1 MKTKQLDKQSFET
14 LIWEM
19 QQTISRM
26 DQLIKKY
33 EKEKNN
39 SPQESNDWND
49 FWKSQLEEVGSIKK
63 FSSPKSK

>member
-1 MKTKQLDKQSFET
+1 MKTKQLNKQSFET

-33 EKEKNN
+33 EKT
-39 SPQESNDWND
+39 
-49 FWKSQLEEVGSIKK
+49 KK
-63 FSSPKSK
+63 

>member
-1 MKTKQLDKQSFET
+1 MFSFVVHKFMKNKRLDKQSFET

-33 EKEKNN
+33 EK
-39 SPQESNDWND
+39 P
-49 FWKSQLEEVGSIKK
+49 KK
-63 FSSPKSK
+63 

>member
-33 EKEKNN
+33 EKRKKKVTLHKNPTIGMP
-39 SPQESNDWND
+39 SGKVS
-49 FWKSQLEEVGSIKK
+49 WKKLVQ
-63 FSSPKSK
+63 

>member
-1 MKTKQLDKQSFET
+1 MFSFVVHKFMKNKRVDKQSFET

-33 EKEKNN
+33 EK
-39 SPQESNDWND
+39 P
-49 FWKSQLEEVGSIKK
+49 KK
-63 FSSPKSK
+63 